1 MSTYMMMED
10 MLEQGLVAS
19 YRARGEGEL
28 PVEEEFH
35 NANMA
40 RYRIA
45 VEWGFGRIA
54 SLFALTDYKEL
65 KLGLSPIGDWYFAG
79 GGGERQWKRFF
90 LRQPYCTLI
99 LR

>member
-10 MLEQGLVAS
+10 MAS

-28 PVEEEFH
+28 SVEEEIH

-45 VEWGFGRIA
+45 VEWGFGKIA
-54 SLFALTDYKEL
+54 NLFPLTDYKKL
-65 KLGLSPIGDWYFAG
+65 KLGLSPIGG
-79 GGGERQWKRFF
+79 ILLLF
-90 LRQPYCTLI
+90 LW
-99 LR
+99 